1 LSASDLVLILVYKNT
16 KQRKKP
22 TSLHFQKVYMLDIVD
37 IFVDFCPLLF
47 EFLGF
52 LAILLLKYTIL
63 QLKLI

>member
-1 LSASDLVLILVYKNT
+1 VYKNT